1 MKKVSL
7 YQWSIIICSLVVI
20 IMTLMQLMLN
30 LNPFINHVFDVLD
43 IFIWLFFL
51 VDYIRRFSQSKNKK
65 AFVFENKIDL
75 LTIIPYFSAL
85 RLLRVIRI
93 TKVLPL
99 FRFIRVIRITA
110 MLSNLSKQLGCFFT
124 TNNFHYVA
132 GLTLIVIILGAGSLS
147 LVEGISFQ
155 DALWWCIV
163 TVTTVGYGDLVPK
176 TGFGR
181 VIASLVMISGIGFL
195 GVFTGTISTYFLNR
209 RLTVHQSKY
218 VTELLNELNHFDDLS
233 EDEFNRIVM
242 ILRVIKTDQQ
252 VMSDSKHEKKIE

>member
-110 MLSNLSKQLGCFFT
+110 MLSNLSKQLGCFFK

-218 VTELLNELNHFDDLS
+218 VTELLNELTHFDELS
-233 EDEFNRIVM
+233 EEEFNRIVS
-242 ILRVIKTDQQ
+242 ILKLIKTDQEK
-252 VMSDSKHEKKIE
+252 MNDSNHEKNID